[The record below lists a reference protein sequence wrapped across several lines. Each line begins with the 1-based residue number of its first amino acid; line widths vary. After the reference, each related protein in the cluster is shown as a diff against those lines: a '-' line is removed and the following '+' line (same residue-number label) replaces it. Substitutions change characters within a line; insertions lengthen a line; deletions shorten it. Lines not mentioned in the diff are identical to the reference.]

1 MMNRR
6 SLLHRALAAAP
17 LAVFGS
23 VASVAAITS
32 PAPPAGDPAD
42 DDDGILIDRPF
53 SAVYLVDGVNFVRYT
68 IAPVGHPDAPEQRGT
83 HVVMGDLRIQHEAVP
98 RWDVLSDQRHGRQPW
113 PIEVRHH
120 GDRAFI
126 DRRWAPGD
134 MARCRL
140 CRHCTPAAGIGPDW
154 CFSYAEV
161 NKTLSTEEARVWSG
175 QFEAPYP
182 LHGEMA

>member
-1 MMNRR
+1 MLNRR
-6 SLLHRALAAAP
+6 SLLRRAVAAAP
-17 LAVFGS
+17 LAS
-23 VASVAAITS
+23 IAAVASVAAGTS
-32 PAPPAGDPAD
+32 PAPPAGDPA

-68 IAPVGHPDAPEQRGT
+68 IAPVGHPDAPEQCGT

-98 RWDVLSDQRHGRQPW
+98 RWDVISDQRHGRQPW

-126 DRRWAPGD
+126 KRRWAPGD

-140 CRHCTPAAGIGPDW
+140 CRHCVPAAGIGPDW
-154 CFSYAEV
+154 CLSYAEV

-175 QFEAPYP
+175 QFDGPYP